1 MADDSRGRKDH
12 KKGLFKL
19 FSRSGGAGS
28 SGAKKDGGGK
38 EQRDDDD
45 LTLPPSYHPNHHHD
59 DAAAHEHQLGFSL
72 HSPLGS
78 SAPVFSSWRPGGGG
92 RGILGG
98 AGGGGGGNAY
108 GGGSPTHGTAALAAA
123 TAAAAAEAPLPL
135 IHPRAAEAL
144 KIAMDYLESSALE
157 EEGLY
162 RVSGNK
168 LEVDRL
174 KTLLEAGLLPSA
186 ETLKAHYADN
196 HVIAGAI
203 KKVLQEHEPLLSYD
217 LYKDFMVVGGMT
229 EEEEGDEEEEEEEE
243 AAGGKA
249 KAKETHYRAL
259 VQRLPPV
266 SRDLLGHV
274 LRHLQQ
280 VMEKSEENRMTV
292 ENLAATIGVNLL
304 RKSESVQGEIFR

>member
-1 MADDSRGRKDH
+1 
-12 KKGLFKL
+12 
-19 FSRSGGAGS
+19 
-28 SGAKKDGGGK
+28 
-38 EQRDDDD
+38 
-45 LTLPPSYHPNHHHD
+45 
-59 DAAAHEHQLGFSL
+59 LG
-72 HSPLGS
+72 
-78 SAPVFSSWRPGGGG
+78 V
-92 RGILGG
+92 
-98 AGGGGGGNAY
+98 GGGGGNAY
-108 GGGSPTHGTAALAAA
+108 GGGSPTHATAALAAA
-123 TAAAAAEAPLPL
+123 TAAAAASEAPLPL

-174 KTLLEAGLLPSA
+174 KTVLEAGLLPSA
-186 ETLKAHYADN
+186 ETLKAHYADK

-229 EEEEGDEEEEEEEE
+229 EEEEEGEGDDEEEGE
-243 AAGGKA
+243 GGKA
-249 KAKETHYRAL
+249 KAKESHYRAL

-280 VMEKSEENRMTV
+280 VVEKSEENRMTV

-304 RKSESVQGEIFR
+304 RKSESVQGKRDFYGSHVL